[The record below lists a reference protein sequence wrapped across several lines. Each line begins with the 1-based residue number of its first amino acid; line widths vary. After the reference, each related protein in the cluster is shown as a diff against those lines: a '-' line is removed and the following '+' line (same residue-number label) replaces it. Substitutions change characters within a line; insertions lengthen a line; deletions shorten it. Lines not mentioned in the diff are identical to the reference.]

1 MKAFFNSFK
10 VTQFQ
15 GFTVHT
21 LQSEGVALAVVPELG
36 AKIISLKDLR
46 TQREWLWHPRDNL
59 ELFINR
65 PRDAFSDSPLV
76 GMDECLPTILPCTWR
91 GREIQDH
98 GEVWNRSWE
107 VDHDAWQMGV
117 LKTTIKLKSLPLIFE
132 RKILLQGHEVRIDY
146 KLSNLGSVEENFVWA
161 IHPLLRLAAEDEL
174 ELPHSTRKLLNGE
187 AWVDDVTTA
196 IPSSNCAKAFAHP
209 VTEAWAALKNGTTG
223 DRLEFVWDSRQN
235 NSLGLWIT
243 RGGWH
248 GYHHFAI
255 EPTNADHD
263 CLATA
268 AGRKRC
274 GKIPGNDS
282 VNWQLLLRVGT
293 SDQFQINGNT

>member
-1 MKAFFNSFK
+1 MKALAGSGSIR
-10 VTQFQ
+10 QFQ

-21 LQSEGVALAVVPELG
+21 LRNDGVALTVVPELG

-59 ELFINR
+59 ELFRNH
-65 PRDAFSDSPLV
+65 PRDAFSESPLV
-76 GMDECLPTILPCTWR
+76 GMDECLPTISPCTWQ
-91 GREIQDH
+91 GRELPDH

-107 VDHDAWQMGV
+107 VDMDAWQLGI
-117 LKTTIKLKSLPLIFE
+117 LKTTIRLKATPFLFE
-132 RKILLQGHEVRIDY
+132 RSIALRGREIQIDY
-146 KLSNLGSVEENFVWA
+146 KLFNLEMAEEKFVWA
-161 IHPLLRLAAEDEL
+161 IHPLLRLTAQDKV
-174 ELPHSTRKLLNGE
+174 ELPGSTRKLLNGE
-187 AWVDDVTTA
+187 SWVDAPASA
-196 IPSSNCAKAFAHP
+196 ISASHCAKAFAHP
-209 VTEAWAALKNGTTG
+209 VTEGWAVVKNDATG
-223 DRLEFVWDSRQN
+223 DRLEFIWDSLQN

-268 AGRKRC
+268 SGRKRC
-274 GKIPGNDS
+274 GKVAGNDS

-293 SDQFQINGNT
+293 NPHQPE

>member
-1 MKAFFNSFK
+1 MKAFINSFK

-15 GFTVHT
+15 GFAVHT
-21 LQSEGVALAVVPELG
+21 LQSEGVSLAVVPELG

-59 ELFINR
+59 KLFNNR
-65 PRDAFSDSPLV
+65 PHDAFSDSPLV
-76 GMDECLPTILPCTWR
+76 GMDECLPTILPCTWQ
-91 GREIQDH
+91 GREIPDH

-107 VDHDAWQMGV
+107 VDQDAWQMGV
-117 LKTTIKLKSLPLIFE
+117 LKTSIKLTSLPLIFE
-132 RKILLQGHEVRIDY
+132 RTIQLQGHEVRIDY
-146 KLSNLGSVEENFVWA
+146 KLSNLENTEENFVWA
-161 IHPLLRLAAEDEL
+161 IHPLLRLTAEDEL
-174 ELPHSTRKLLNGE
+174 ELPRSTRKLLNGE
-187 AWVDDVTTA
+187 AWVDDIAAV

-209 VTEAWAALKNGTTG
+209 VKEAWAAIKNEATG
-223 DRLEFVWDSRQN
+223 DRLEFVWDSLQN
-235 NSLGLWIT
+235 NSLGLWLT

-274 GKIPGNDS
+274 GKISGNGS
-282 VNWQLLLRVGT
+282 VNWQLLLRVGIGG
-293 SDQFQINGNT
+293 QFQ

>member
-1 MKAFFNSFK
+1 MKTISNSST
-10 VTQFQ
+10 VTQYQ
-15 GFTVHT
+15 GFAVHT
-21 LQSEGVALAVVPELG
+21 LQSDGVALAVVPELG

-46 TQREWLWHPRDNL
+46 TQREWLWHPRDHL

-65 PRDAFSDSPLV
+65 PRDAFSESPLV

-91 GREIQDH
+91 GQEIPDH

-107 VDHDAWQMGV
+107 VDHDAWRLGI
-117 LKTTIKLKSLPLIFE
+117 LKTAIQLKSLPLIFE
-132 RKILLQGHEVRIDY
+132 RSIVLQGNEVRIDY
-146 KLSNLGSVEENFVWA
+146 KLSNLEGAEEKFVWA
-161 IHPLLRLAAEDEL
+161 LHPLLRLVTEDEL
-174 ELPHSTRKLLNGE
+174 ELPRSTRKLLNGE
-187 AWVDDVTTA
+187 TWVDAVDSA

-209 VTEAWAALKNGTTG
+209 VTEPWAAIKNEATG
-223 DRLEFVWDSRQN
+223 DRLEFVWDSLQN

-268 AGRKRC
+268 AGRERC
-274 GKIPGNDS
+274 GTIPGNSS

-293 SDQFQINGNT
+293 SELFQ